1 MPNLFENQTDLKKKK
16 KPETFIKVSVLLF
29 YFILFKPW
37 RYKGQTMTAPYI
49 IYIML

>member
-1 MPNLFENQTDLKKKK
+1 MPNLFENQTDLKK

-29 YFILFKPW
+29 YFILFKLW